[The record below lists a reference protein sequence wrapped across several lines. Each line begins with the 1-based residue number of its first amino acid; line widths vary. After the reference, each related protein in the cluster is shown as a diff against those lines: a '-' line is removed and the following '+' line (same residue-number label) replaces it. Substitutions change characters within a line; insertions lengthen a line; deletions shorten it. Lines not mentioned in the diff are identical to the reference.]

1 MSALRRGIPRR
12 KEKAVKNALGRLLL
26 ALLFLAGLA
35 LLLYPLISD
44 LWNQRRSEALIRN
57 YTQQFTQGPQ
67 RDYSEWFRRADA
79 YNAAL
84 AGKGVPDAFALI
96 SPDEDAD
103 YLSQLSLSGD
113 GVMAYIRIP
122 RISVDLPIFHGTSA
136 QVLERGVGHLQGSA
150 LPVGGADTH
159 CVLSAHRGLPS
170 AALFTDLDMLQP
182 GDHFYIYVLDRVLAY
197 EVDQIL
203 TVEPDHTQDLDVVP
217 GEDLVTLVTCT
228 PYGVN
233 THRLLVRGHRV
244 EYVRQ
249 AQEDEARNTVSSV
262 HTRYGLWVA
271 VGLGATAGIIL
282 LLLLLRR
289 VTARRDGKPP
299 VPPHTEPH
307 REGSALQN
315 EEDPPKT

>member
-1 MSALRRGIPRR
+1 MKKL
-12 KEKAVKNALGRLLL
+12 LGRLLL

-35 LLLYPLISD
+35 LLLYPMISD
-44 LWNQRRSEALIRN
+44 LWNQRRSDQLIRG
-57 YTQQFTQGPQ
+57 YTQQFIQGPQ
-67 RDYSEWFRRADA
+67 RDYTEWFQRADA

-84 AGKGVPDAFALI
+84 AGKGVPDAFAVI
-96 SPDEDAD
+96 SPEEDAD
-103 YLSQLSLSGD
+103 YLSQLSLSAD

-122 RISVDLPIFHGTSA
+122 RISVSLPIFHGTSA
-136 QVLERGVGHLQGSA
+136 EVLEKGVGHLQGSA
-150 LPVGGADTH
+150 LPVGGEDTH

-203 TVEPDHTQDLDVVP
+203 TVDPDHTRDLDVIP
-217 GEDLVTLVTCT
+217 GQDLVTLVTCT

-249 AQEDEARNTVSSV
+249 AEEDEGQNTVSSV

-271 VGLGATAGIIL
+271 VGLAATAAIIL
-282 LLLLLRR
+282 LLLLIRR
-289 VTARRDGKPP
+289 LTGDRGGKRLAAKTAPGQTNTD
-299 VPPHTEPH
+299 
-307 REGSALQN
+307 REGRGLRNGENQ
-315 EEDPPKT
+315 PKT

>member
-1 MSALRRGIPRR
+1 MRRGIPRR

-67 RDYSEWFRRADA
+67 RDYSEWFQRADA

-244 EYVRQ
+244 EYVQQ

-271 VGLGATAGIIL
+271 VGLGATAAIIL

-299 VPPHTEPH
+299 VPPHTELH
-307 REGSALQN
+307 REGGALRN

>member
-12 KEKAVKNALGRLLL
+12 KEKAVKKALGRLLL

-182 GDHFYIYVLDRVLAY
+182 GDHFYIYVLDRVLTY

-271 VGLGATAGIIL
+271 VGMGATAGIIL

-307 REGSALQN
+307 REGSALRN

>member
-1 MSALRRGIPRR
+1 MRRGIPRR
-12 KEKAVKNALGRLLL
+12 KEKAVKKALGRLLL

-44 LWNQRRSEALIRN
+44 LWNQRRSEVLIRN

-67 RDYSEWFRRADA
+67 RDYSEWFQRADA

-249 AQEDEARNTVSSV
+249 AQEDEARNTVNSV

-289 VTARRDGKPP
+289 VTALRDGKPP

-307 REGSALQN
+307 REGSALRN

>member
-1 MSALRRGIPRR
+1 MRRGIPRR
-12 KEKAVKNALGRLLL
+12 KEKAVKKALGRLLL

-44 LWNQRRSEALIRN
+44 LWNQRHSEALIRN

-67 RDYSEWFRRADA
+67 RDYSEWFQRADA

-249 AQEDEARNTVSSV
+249 AQEDEVRNTVSSV

-299 VPPHTEPH
+299 VPPHTELH
-307 REGSALQN
+307 REGSALRN

>member
-1 MSALRRGIPRR
+1 
-12 KEKAVKNALGRLLL
+12 
-26 ALLFLAGLA
+26 
-35 LLLYPLISD
+35 
-44 LWNQRRSEALIRN
+44 
-57 YTQQFTQGPQ
+57 
-67 RDYSEWFRRADA
+67 
-79 YNAAL
+79 
-84 AGKGVPDAFALI
+84 
-96 SPDEDAD
+96 
-103 YLSQLSLSGD
+103 
-113 GVMAYIRIP
+113 
-122 RISVDLPIFHGTSA
+122 
-136 QVLERGVGHLQGSA
+136 
-150 LPVGGADTH
+150 
-159 CVLSAHRGLPS
+159 
-170 AALFTDLDMLQP
+170 MLQP

-307 REGSALQN
+307 REGGALRN

>member
-1 MSALRRGIPRR
+1 M
-12 KEKAVKNALGRLLL
+12 KKALGRLLL

-44 LWNQRRSEALIRN
+44 LWNRRRSEQLIRN
-57 YTQQFTQGPQ
+57 YTQQFIQGPQ
-67 RDYSEWFRRADA
+67 RDYSEWFQRADA
-79 YNAAL
+79 YNATL
-84 AGKGVPDAFALI
+84 AGKGVPDAFAVI

-103 YLSQLSLSGD
+103 YLSQLSLSAD

-136 QVLERGVGHLQGSA
+136 EVLEQGVGHLQGSA

-170 AALFTDLDMLQP
+170 AALFTDLDMLQL

-244 EYVRQ
+244 EYTQ
-249 AQEDEARNTVSSV
+249 QTEEDEARNTVSSV

-289 VTARRDGKPP
+289 LTGRRGGKRLAQKSPR
-299 VPPHTEPH
+299 VPTDPTT
-307 REGSALQN
+307 EGSALRN
-315 EEDPPKT
+315 EEKEPKT